1 MCVGQEQID
10 ASTDVP
16 VNALCSQAGRC
27 EDFLNITL
35 PVGRF
40 KFTEPAVH
48 AVRLIIACL
57 HQLYQTLLQNIRPV
71 GEQMSDYSLSYRTHL
86 CSCVCLLA
94 YGRLRLQMSILAAT
108 DMSSRLERV

>member
-1 MCVGQEQID
+1 MALCVWQEQID
-10 ASTDVP
+10 VSTDVP
-16 VNALCSQAGRC
+16 VNALCSQAGSG

-48 AVRLIIACL
+48 AVRLIVARL

-71 GEQMSDYSLSYRTHL
+71 GEQLSDYGLSYRTYL
-86 CSCVCLLA
+86 RSCVCLFA
-94 YGRLRLQMSILAAT
+94 CT
-108 DMSSRLERV
+108 W

>member
-1 MCVGQEQID
+1 MGQEQID
-10 ASTDVP
+10 VSTDVP

-27 EDFLNITL
+27 ENFLNITL

-94 YGRLRLQMSILAAT
+94 YGRLRLQMSILAAI
-108 DMSSRLERV
+108 DMFSRLERV